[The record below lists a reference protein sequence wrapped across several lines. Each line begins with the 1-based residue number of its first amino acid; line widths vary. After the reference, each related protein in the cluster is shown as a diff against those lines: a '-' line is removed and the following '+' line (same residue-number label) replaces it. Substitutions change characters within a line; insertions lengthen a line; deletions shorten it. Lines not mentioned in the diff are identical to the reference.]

1 MRDKILWVGM
11 TVLLIL
17 TPWTLRA
24 QEPNPDSPVNTA
36 PTSKEDWPSG
46 RDTLSMEDV
55 MSLEDAPSLE
65 FLEFLGDW
73 ETEDGQW
80 TDPAEFEVPLS
91 EQEMYD
97 EESEPKK
104 N

>member
-11 TVLLIL
+11 TVLLLL
-17 TPWTLRA
+17 TPWATQA
-24 QEPNPDSPVNTA
+24 QEDG
-36 PTSKEDWPSG
+36 PSG
-46 RDTLSMEDV
+46 RDRPSERDKPAERDEPVERDELSGQ
-55 MSLEDAPSLE
+55 DAPSLE

-80 TDPAEFEVPLS
+80 TDPAEFEVPLP
-91 EQEMYD
+91 EQEIYG
-97 EESEPKK
+97 EENEPKE

>member
-11 TVLLIL
+11 TVLLML
-17 TPWTLRA
+17 TPWTPRA
-24 QEPNPDSPVNTA
+24 QQPNADSPANTA
-36 PTSKEDWPSG
+36 PVSQEDEPSG
-46 RDTLSMEDV
+46 QDAPSWQ
-55 MSLEDAPSLE
+55 DAPSLE

-73 ETEDGQW
+73 ETEEGQW
-80 TDPAEFEVPLS
+80 TDPAEFEVLLP

-97 EESEPKK
+97 AENDARK